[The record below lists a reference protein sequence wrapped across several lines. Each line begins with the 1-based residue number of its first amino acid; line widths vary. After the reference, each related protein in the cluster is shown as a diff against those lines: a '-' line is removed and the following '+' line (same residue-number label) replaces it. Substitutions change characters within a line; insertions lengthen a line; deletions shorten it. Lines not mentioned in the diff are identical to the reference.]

1 LVPLLL
7 TGSIKDWEEFI
18 IDSFQQGMSL
28 HLEESTMK
36 QQVCGWLQ

>member
-7 TGSIKDWEEFI
+7 TGSINDWEELI
-18 IDSFQQGMSL
+18 ADSFQHGMSL

-36 QQVCGWLQ
+36 QQVCRWLR

>member
-18 IDSFQQGMSL
+18 ADSFQHGMSL
-28 HLEESTMK
+28 HLEESTIK
-36 QQVCGWLQ
+36 QQVCHWLR